1 MAALA
6 AVDKAAEAVLGTR
19 VKVLDSAERRAVPVG
34 GSKAVKPADKGAAP
48 ALVVSVAADKVAEAD
63 KVVSVV
69 AVSPPTNNASKCANE
84 CSNSWEAG
92 TSNP

>member
-1 MAALA
+1 MEAGPGSV
-6 AVDKAAEAVLGTR
+6 AVQ
-19 VKVLDSAERRAVPVG
+19 VKVLHSAERRAVPVG
-34 GSKAVKPADKGAAP
+34 GSKAVKPADKDAAP
-48 ALVVSVAADKVAEAD
+48 APMVSVAADKVAEAD
-63 KVVSVV
+63 RVVSVV